1 MYCAVQANSGRKTLN
16 DIGHMQIDTQPMLK
30 SVFNHM
36 TAKNVSCLRNKNE
49 CSVQQYW
56 KRVKMNKQHGYS
68 Q

>member
-16 DIGHMQIDTQPMLK
+16 DIGHMQIDTQPMLQ

-49 CSVQQYW
+49 CSVQQY
-56 KRVKMNKQHGYS
+56 
-68 Q
+68 